1 MASFL
6 ERYHQLTK
14 YDPRTIDTL
23 GDADWGEQ
31 PEPWKPISGG
41 EHIDLRPYLTMLTGA
56 DQAGSD
62 WHYATTGQLDLA
74 ALARIAWFAA
84 GINGIGGGEGQ
95 GQHLART
102 NPAAGG
108 LYPVELYWAVFDVPG
123 LEPGIWMFHGP
134 AFSLIPVWKGDFRGD
149 FREHFLRNPSLEGA
163 GAVALLTGI
172 FGRGRWRYKERAW
185 RRMLLDAGHLL
196 ANLQEAGRRE
206 GLDTLPLSGFVD
218 EGIGDLLFPEEGE
231 VPLLGV
237 AVGRDLDRTGPRAVK
252 SPPPDPERLRTVPEP
267 GHMQEM
273 AHALGN
279 IPLTGEHAPV
289 PDGDWIQVDG
299 PDYVPLPKG
308 IGIPGTAL
316 AAVLRRS
323 CRAYRGH
330 SRIDLQ
336 SFGAILEWS
345 YAPLVEGQGLCPPGT
360 IFHWIAVLGVDGLE
374 PGIWH
379 YDPNTHAVAL
389 CKPGDFRKEC
399 RAVSL
404 GQELSHDAAFV
415 LFQTTELGVAVAT
428 LGERAYRPLCMDAG
442 LVGERLNLST
452 QALGLGSSGIGGYFD
467 DLGNEL
473 LDRPLFEALIY
484 VSTVGVPG

>member
-14 YDPRTIDTL
+14 YDPRTIDRM

-41 EHIDLRPYLTMLTGA
+41 EHIDLRPFLSILTDA
-56 DQAGSD
+56 DQAGPN
-62 WHYATTGQLDLA
+62 WHYSTSGKLDLA
-74 ALARIAWFAA
+74 ALSRISWFAA
-84 GINGIGGGEGQ
+84 GINGISGTDGEN
-95 GQHLART
+95 QHLYRT
-102 NPAAGG
+102 NPSAGG

-123 LEPGIWMFHGP
+123 VEPGIWMFHGP

-185 RRMLLDAGHLL
+185 RRILLDAGHLL
-196 ANLQEAGRRE
+196 ANLQEASRRE
-206 GLDTLPLSGFVD
+206 GLDTLSLSGFVD
-218 EGIGDLLFPEEGE
+218 EGIGDLLFPEDGE
-231 VPLLGV
+231 VPLLGI
-237 AVGRDLDRTGPRAVK
+237 AVGSKLDHSGAHALR
-252 SPPPDPERLRTVPEP
+252 SPPPDPELLRVVQEP

-279 IPLTGEHAPV
+279 IPLTGEHFPV
-289 PDGDWIQVDG
+289 PEGDWIQVDG
-299 PDYVPLPKG
+299 PQYQSLPKD

-323 CRAYRGH
+323 CRAYRGS

-336 SFGAILEWS
+336 AFAALLEWS
-345 YAPLVEGQGLCPPGT
+345 YAPIVAGQGLSPVGT
-360 IFHWIAVLGVDGLE
+360 IFHWIAVLGVEGLE

-379 YDPNTHAVAL
+379 YDPKGHAIAL
-389 CKPGDFRKEC
+389 CKAGDFRKEC
-399 RAVSL
+399 RAISL
-404 GQELSHDAAFV
+404 GQDLSHDAAFV
-415 LFQTTELGVAVAT
+415 LFQTTELALAVEAM
-428 LGERAYRPLCMDAG
+428 GERAYRPLCIDAG

-452 QALGLGSSGIGGYFD
+452 QAMGLGSSGIGGYFD

-473 LDRPLFEALIY
+473 LDRPLTEALIY